1 MFIDPGRDPRSH
13 EAEGRRE
20 QRPVWR
26 CQGSLETCLARNYLR
41 VSSRESRPRRAGPRA
56 RQYCGDLRHRPRE
69 LDAPVSWKACRARVA
84 ALASGVKGLVG
95 GLRGVK
101 GLRGRK
107 GLVGGLTPRRVRVK
121 SPLWKGKKP
130 AHFALAWNHRQ
141 KRRRRSERGRP
152 QRKRGRSPSA
162 RMKSTDPYS
171 PLPRFR
177 GVDEQ
182 LSYSCSVWPPP
193 KLVQVAVT
201 ACYDGGGLHRARY
214 QAEPATACCC

>member
-1 MFIDPGRDPRSH
+1 MAS
-13 EAEGRRE
+13 
-20 QRPVWR
+20 
-26 CQGSLETCLARNYLR
+26 R
-41 VSSRESRPRRAGPRA
+41 VPLPLPTPPSSRESRSRRAGPRA
-56 RQYCGDLRHRPRE
+56 RQECGDLRHRPRE
-69 LDAPVSWKACRARVA
+69 LDVPVSWKACRARVA

-107 GLVGGLTPRRVRVK
+107 GLAGGLTPRRMRVK
-121 SPLWKGKKP
+121 SPLWKGEKP
-130 AHFALAWNHRQ
+130 AHFASAWNHR
-141 KRRRRSERGRP
+141 KKRRRRRSERGRP
-152 QRKRGRSPSA
+152 HSKRGRPPSA
-162 RMKSTDPYS
+162 RMTKWTHPYP

-201 ACYDGGGLHRARY
+201 ACYDGGGKQRARY